1 MKTSTQ
7 LDIELPRIK
16 RVKKSWTGKVIE
28 YLMEHPSGSP
38 SCELAIEAIAAYWL
52 VEALESHVEHQKLVI
67 ASRNASEKLEGKL
80 ATIRR
85 IVEQK
90 LTVDS
95 SYTDIKNELNLYVEL
110 SRVRRAKDFWEGQVI
125 KYLLQHPSKKPA
137 TELVIEA
144 ITSYWLVEALLEH
157 NAAYSEIVKASRM
170 AIEKLEAKLTTIDK
184 IVGTQKV
191 LTTTWTTNTQPD
203 TSNKVVSS
211 VEPDPESNDELD
223 DSDNEDWS
231 DFLDDETRLLANI
244 LGS

>member
-16 RVKKSWTGKVIE
+16 RVKKSWTGKVIQ

-38 SCELAIEAIAAYWL
+38 SCELAIEAIAGYWL
-52 VEALESHVEHQKLVI
+52 IEALENKVSHQQLVI
-67 ASRNASEKLEGKL
+67 AGRNASEKLGGKL
-80 ATIRR
+80 TTIRK
-85 IVEQK
+85 IVEQQ
-90 LTVDS
+90 LTVNS

-110 SRVRRAKDFWEGQVI
+110 SRVKRAKDSWEGQVI
-125 KYLLQHPSKKPA
+125 QYLLQHPSNKPV

-157 NAAYSEIVKASRM
+157 NVAYSEIVKASRM
-170 AIEKLEAKLTTIDK
+170 AIEKLGAKLTTIDK
-184 IVGTQKV
+184 IVGTQKE
-191 LTTTWTTNTQPD
+191 LTTTWMTNTQPD
-203 TSNKVVSS
+203 TSNKIVSS
-211 VEPDPESNDELD
+211 VEIDSEPNDELN
-223 DSDNEDWS
+223 DSDDEDWS